1 MPRKVA
7 IDLRRWKTVE
17 ASKSKMLPRV
27 KQVYLLLRTA
37 DRSLSWA
44 EYFLEVLSFACE
56 HAQEVVS
63 PTSKAQVLRAGQH
76 ILGKC
81 CSACEHAQD
90 MNMSSWFMLDLHP
103 TGPKTTAN

>member
-63 PTSKAQVLRAGQH
+63 PTSKRHRCSGPGSTFWGNAVLH
-76 ILGKC
+76 V
-81 CSACEHAQD
+81 
-90 MNMSSWFMLDLHP
+90 NMLRI
-103 TGPKTTAN
+103 